1 MRKAAGM
8 GASVWQREDASG
20 GGKTFTSGL
29 VASPPR
35 NAQRPGKRKLVWK
48 RDTSQVCYNALHIA
62 SGASTAG
69 EVIVMGS

>member
-1 MRKAAGM
+1 M

-20 GGKTFTSGL
+20 AGKTFTSGL

-48 RDTSQVCYNALHIA
+48 RDTPQVCNVAIHIA
-62 SGASTAG
+62 NGVISAGA
-69 EVIVMGS
+69 VIV